1 MKNFLVPRKAILIF
15 IFCCVGAR
23 WAACQ
28 DPEFS
33 QFFNSPLYTNP
44 AFAGVGEG
52 PRFSAIYRNQWAG
65 LGNAYTTFA
74 ASYDQNFEGLN
85 GGIGLL
91 LTSDRQADG
100 LLTSNSISGIYSYQL
115 NVSPAFGLKAA
126 AQVSFAQKRIDAA
139 QLIFSDNINPDNGII
154 IPGISGD
161 YPDKQTKGI
170 FDLGGGV
177 LFFTKKFYAGL
188 SVMHVTSPNESFI
201 SSQASPLPLKATGNI
216 GIELHSKKGA
226 NTPVYFSPNLLFVQ
240 QAAFK
245 QLNAGAILGIGVFY
259 GGLYFRSAFKNNDAF
274 ILMAGLQR
282 GIFKFGYSYD
292 APVSDLQS
300 SGGTHELS
308 IVFNLYDSE
317 KIQHKRNTKQFTDC
331 PEIF

>member
-1 MKNFLVPRKAILIF
+1 MVPRKAILIF
-15 IFCCVGAR
+15 IFCCIGAR
-23 WAACQ
+23 WASGQ

-52 PRFSAIYRNQWAG
+52 PRFTAIYRNQWAG
-65 LGNAYTTFA
+65 LGTAYTTFA
-74 ASYDQNFEGLN
+74 ASYDQNFEVLN

-91 LTSDRQADG
+91 LSSDRQADG

-115 NVSPAFGLKAA
+115 NVSRDFGLKAA
-126 AQVSFAQKRIDAA
+126 AQVCFAQKRIDAA

-154 IPGISGD
+154 IPGISVD
-161 YPDKQTKGI
+161 FPDKQTKGM
-170 FDLGGGV
+170 FDVGGGV
-177 LFFTKKFYAGL
+177 LFFTRNFYAGI
-188 SVMHVTSPNESFI
+188 SVKHVTSPNESFI
-201 SSQASPLPLKATGNI
+201 SSQTSPLPLRLSGNI
-216 GIELHSKKGA
+216 GIELHSKKAA
-226 NTPVYFSPNLLFVQ
+226 NTAIYFSPNMLFVQ

-259 GGLYFRSAFKNNDAF
+259 GGLYFRSAFQNNDAF
-274 ILMAGLQR
+274 ILMGGLQR
-282 GIFKFGYSYD
+282 GIFKFGYSFD

-308 IVFNLYDSE
+308 LVFNFHDSE
-317 KIQHKRNTKQFTDC
+317 KIQHKRNTKRFMDC